1 MSYKDY
7 YYYASVDSS
16 AEPLGHCNAG
26 TMGIATIHFSSMKQ
40 MDMSDFLKI
49 YSIKEKDE
57 SK

>member
-1 MSYKDY
+1 MKNKDY

-26 TMGIATIHFSSMKQ
+26 IIGIAVIYFSSMKK
-40 MDMSDFLKI
+40 MEISDFLKI
-49 YSIKEKDE
+49 YSIKEKNE

>member
-1 MSYKDY
+1 MRNKDY

-26 TMGIATIHFSSMKQ
+26 TIGIAAIHFSSMKQ
-40 MDMSDFLKI
+40 MEISDFLKI

>member
-1 MSYKDY
+1 MRNKDY
-7 YYYASVDSS
+7 YYYASVDSN
-16 AEPLGHCNAG
+16 AEPLGHCEAG
-26 TMGIATIHFSSMKQ
+26 TMGITVIHFASMKQ

>member
-1 MSYKDY
+1 MKTKDY
-7 YYYASVDSS
+7 YYHASVDSS

-26 TMGIATIHFSSMKQ
+26 TMGIAAIYFSSMKQ
-40 MDMSDFLKI
+40 MEMSDFLKI

>member
-16 AEPLGHCNAG
+16 AEPLGHCSAG
-26 TMGIATIHFSSMKQ
+26 TIGIAAIHLASIKQ
-40 MDMSDFLKI
+40 IEMSDFLKI
-49 YSIKEKDE
+49 YSIKEKNE